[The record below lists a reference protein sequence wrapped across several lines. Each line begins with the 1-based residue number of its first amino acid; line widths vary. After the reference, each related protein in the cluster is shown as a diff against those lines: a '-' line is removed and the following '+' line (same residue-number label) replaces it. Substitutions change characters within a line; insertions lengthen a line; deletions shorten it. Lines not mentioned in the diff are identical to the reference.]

1 MLRKQEAKPHSER
14 NESKMA
20 GYYPEGRLINTVE
33 NLSSMQSLS
42 QLTEAYHDGKILEA
56 RAVVCD
62 ASHNLIVDLG
72 AIKGIIP
79 REEGA
84 IGIREGTVRDI
95 AVISRV
101 NRPVCFVITDIRKN
115 EAGKPVAVLSRR
127 IAQERC
133 MREYISSLIPGDV
146 IDARITHLDSF
157 GAFADIGCGIVSL
170 LPIDSISVSRIDH
183 PRERF
188 SVGMEIKAVVK
199 NIENGRISLTH
210 KELLGTWEE
219 NAAHFE
225 IGETVAGIVRS
236 VEEYGAFV
244 ELAPN
249 LAGLAEMKENIR
261 AGQQASVY
269 IKNII
274 PGRMKI
280 KLIIIDTFDY
290 SYTPQQPEYFFTG
303 SHIDSFY
310 YSPPTSEKIIETIF
324 SPQREQQPLCIA

>member
-1 MLRKQEAKPHSER
+1 MT
-14 NESKMA
+14 

-33 NLSSMQSLS
+33 NLSAMQSLS
-42 QLTEAYHDGKILEA
+42 QLTDAYHNGKILEA

-72 AIKGIIP
+72 FMKGIIP

-101 NRPVCFVITDIRKN
+101 NRPVCFVITDFQKDNDGRTI
-115 EAGKPVAVLSRR
+115 AVLSRR
-127 IAQERC
+127 LAQERC
-133 MREYISSLIPGDV
+133 MREYISALIPGDV
-146 IDARITHLDSF
+146 IDAKITHLESF

-170 LPIDSISVSRIDH
+170 IPIDAISVSRIEH
-183 PRERF
+183 PSERF
-188 SVGMEIKAVVK
+188 AVGMEIKAVVK
-199 NIENGRISLTH
+199 SFDNGRISLTH

-219 NAAHFE
+219 NASRFE
-225 IGETVAGIVRS
+225 IGETVAGVIRS
-236 VEEYGAFV
+236 IEEYGAFV

-249 LAGLAEMKENIR
+249 LAGLAEIKDNIH

-274 PGRMKI
+274 PSRMKI

-290 SYTPQQPEYFFTG
+290 DYQPHTPEYFFTG
-303 SHIDSFY
+303 SHMDSFY
-310 YSPPTSEKIIETIF
+310 YSPTVSEKVIETHF
-324 SPQREQQPLCIA
+324 EAPQILAKNA

>member
-1 MLRKQEAKPHSER
+1 MT
-14 NESKMA
+14 
-20 GYYPEGRLINTVE
+20 GYYPEGKLINTVE
-33 NLSSMQSLS
+33 NVSAMQSMT
-42 QLTEAYHDGKILEA
+42 QLNEAFHDGRIMEA

-62 ASHNLIVDLG
+62 SSHNLIVDLG
-72 AIKGIIP
+72 IMKGIIP

-101 NRPVCFVITDIRKN
+101 NRPVCFVITDFKRN
-115 EAGKPVAVLSRR
+115 ESGKTIAILSRR
-127 IAQERC
+127 LAQERC
-133 MREYISSLIPGDV
+133 MRDFVSSLIPGD
-146 IDARITHLDSF
+146 IIEARITHLDSF

-199 NIENGRISLTH
+199 SHDNGRISLTH

-219 NAAHFE
+219 NARNFE
-225 IGETVAGIVRS
+225 VGETVAGIIRS
-236 VEEYGAFV
+236 VEDYGAFV

-249 LAGLAEMKENIR
+249 LAGLAEMKENLR
-261 AGQQASVY
+261 PGQQASVY

-274 PGRMKI
+274 PSRMKI
-280 KLIIIDTFDY
+280 KLIIIDTFEY
-290 SYTPQQPEYFFTG
+290 EYHPQQPHYYYEG
-303 SHIDSFY
+303 NHIDRFF
-310 YSPPTSEKIIETIF
+310 YSPPASEKIIETVF
-324 SPQREQQPLCIA
+324 EPVHEDLLLGAV